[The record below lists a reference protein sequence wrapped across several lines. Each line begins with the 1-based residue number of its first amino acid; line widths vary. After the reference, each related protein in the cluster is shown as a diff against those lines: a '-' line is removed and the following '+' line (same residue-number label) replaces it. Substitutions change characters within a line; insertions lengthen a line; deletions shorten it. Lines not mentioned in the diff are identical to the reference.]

1 MDSEGL
7 WSLPDDHGGD
17 GDGAGLLALA
27 PLLIHKVQIAVHSGH
42 LVGGEAV
49 SAVIVC
55 GDKKGNK
62 RDGGFTLRRPPK
74 WGSILPESI

>member
-7 WSLPDDHGGD
+7 GSLPEDHGGD
-17 GDGAGLLALA
+17 GDGGGLPALA

-49 SAVIVC
+49 SAGIIC

-62 RDGGFTLRRPPK
+62 RGGGFTLQSPPRRGQI
-74 WGSILPESI
+74 WPESI